1 MNTIMRYLFII
12 KFLFFFVLFQE
23 VIVFNNKVIAEQFEL
38 KKLSESESP
47 SRKEAD
53 LRGAID
59 NEQNSTKNDKEK
71 ESSKQKVDDS
81 SNDYQLSRAF
91 DLILALDLANNN

>member
-1 MNTIMRYLFII
+1 MTFDISNGQWTV
-12 KFLFFFVLFQE
+12 FLADA
-23 VIVFNNKVIAEQFEL
+23 VILCTGGHTRIW
-38 KKLSESESP
+38 KKSS

>member
-1 MNTIMRYLFII
+1 M
-12 KFLFFFVLFQE
+12 
-23 VIVFNNKVIAEQFEL
+23 
-38 KKLSESESP
+38 KKLSESETL

-59 NEQNSTKNDKEK
+59 NEQSSTKNEKQK
-71 ESSKQKVDDS
+71 ESVTKKTDDS

-91 DLILALDLANNN
+91 DLILALDLANNNYKQ